1 MIYDDT
7 LTREELIEKHNI
19 RFNKIFDYFKNYL
32 EEKGFHKAL
41 RALNKAY
48 SFHSGVRKDG
58 APEFMHQ
65 LEICLFLTTLP
76 QLPVNQTD
84 LEDFFCAAL
93 LHDLRE
99 DYGVSREEI
108 LNEYGHQV
116 DNWVELLTKE
126 FNGIRKTDED
136 YFEGLRSNPLVA
148 LIKLADRFH
157 NISTMQGA
165 FNSHKQKKYIKE
177 VKDYFYPMMK
187 YCLKNYPEYNLSFY
201 TLKRTIEVLCQVI
214 QSTLISS
221 EVNNISINLSQQNTE
236 DNRS

>member
-19 RFNKIFDYFKNYL
+19 RFNKILEYFENYL
-32 EEKGFHKAL
+32 REKWFNKATKAL
-41 RALNKAY
+41 NFA
-48 SFHSGVRKDG
+48 HSYHNGVRKDG

-76 QLPVNQTD
+76 QLPDNNKD

-99 DYGVSREEI
+99 DYGVSREII
-108 LNEYGHQV
+108 LVDYGTQV
-116 DNWVELLTKE
+116 DQWVELLTKD
-126 FNGIRKTDED
+126 FDGIKKSEDE
-136 YFEGLRSNPLVA
+136 YFEGLKTNPLVA

-165 FNSHKQKKYIKE
+165 FNTTKQKKYIKE
-177 VKDYFYPMMK
+177 VKDYFYPLMK

-214 QSTLISS
+214 QSNLISI
-221 EVNNISINLSQQNTE
+221 EQCDIILNK
-236 DNRS
+236 

>member
-1 MIYDDT
+1 MIYDEK
-7 LTREELIEKHNI
+7 LTRDELIQKHNI

-32 EEKGFHKAL
+32 EENKFYKAL
-41 RALNKAY
+41 KALEQAY
-48 SFHSGVRKDG
+48 SFHKGVRKDG

-76 QLPVNQTD
+76 QLPKNLSD

-99 DYGVSREEI
+99 DYNVSREEI
-108 LNEYGHQV
+108 LKNYGTQV
-116 DNWVELLTKE
+116 DEWVELLTKE
-126 FNGIRKTDED
+126 FEGVKKTDEE
-136 YFEGLRSNPLVA
+136 YFQGLVTNPLVA

-165 FNSHKQKKYIKE
+165 FNPEKQKKYIRE
-177 VKDYFYPMMK
+177 VKDYFYPMTK

-214 QSTLISS
+214 QSTLISV
-221 EVNNISINLSQQNTE
+221 EATE
-236 DNRS
+236 IILEK